1 MVHDSARPGA
11 IGLPGL
17 GRTSASW
24 SPYRIMYGVMIPE
37 VSAGS
42 NHVGA
47 SETCTAQ
54 VIWPSGAATTGD
66 RGASASIRTI
76 NAPTRTGTCL
86 ITESSPEGSMS
97 EGAKRPRLSDGEPP
111 CFEPNDRPGR
121 GGADVTAPDRAGQ
134 AGG

>member
-37 VSAGS
+37 VSAGA

-66 RGASASIRTI
+66 RGAAASIKAI
-76 NAPTRTGTCL
+76 NVPTKTGSCL
-86 ITESSPEGSMS
+86 IAESSPEG
-97 EGAKRPRLSDGEPP
+97 PLSDLAQ
-111 CFEPNDRPGR
+111 RPLR
-121 GGADVTAPDRAGQ
+121 T
-134 AGG
+134 

>member
-1 MVHDSARPGA
+1 
-11 IGLPGL
+11 
-17 GRTSASW
+17 
-24 SPYRIMYGVMIPE
+24 MYGVMIPE

-76 NAPTRTGTCL
+76 NVPTRTGTCL
-86 ITESSPEGSMS
+86 IAKSSLGGSMS
-97 EGAKRPRLSDGEPP
+97 DGKPP
-111 CFEPNDRPGR
+111 CPEPSDRLGR

-134 AGG
+134 AGGRASGEQVS